1 LFFGLADC
9 KATAVGKTMG
19 AAFRGK
25 NAKHQILI
33 SALPM
38 HPHAEV
44 PVIQLHDVDLKLLR
58 VFATIVRCGGFR
70 PRRRR

>member
-1 LFFGLADC
+1 MAGSGDRIHNRCSTFEASPILVFAERTW
-9 KATAVGKTMG
+9 KATAVGVTMG

-38 HPHAEV
+38 HPPEGD
-44 PVIQLHDVDLKLLR
+44 PQ
-58 VFATIVRCGGFR
+58 
-70 PRRRR
+70 